1 MNLFALS
8 RRQAFAAAV
17 ILVGAWVN
25 FASAAVS
32 HASPEA
38 FIRSLGEDV
47 IEILADKGI
56 GQPQRE
62 RRFHH
67 MLQEYVDTNSISRT
81 VLGRYWNV
89 ATPEQRTEF
98 QRLYREYLIRI
109 YATRFSKFNGEK
121 FIVKGA
127 RPESES
133 DSLVVSAIESPQGGP
148 PYAVNW
154 RVRKNGNGNFV
165 VVDVMAEGVSLL
177 VTHNQEFASVIQNKG
192 GRVEGLLEELRK
204 RSGPR

>member
-1 MNLFALS
+1 MTLTKLPRRYAL
-8 RRQAFAAAV
+8 AFASV
-17 ILVGAWVN
+17 LVGGWMSLA
-25 FASAAVS
+25 AAAVS
-32 HASPEA
+32 HASPDT
-38 FIRSLGEDV
+38 FIRSLGDEV
-47 IEILADKGI
+47 IEILANKDLS
-56 GQPQRE
+56 QPQRE
-62 RRFHH
+62 VRFRE
-67 MLQEYVDTNSISRT
+67 MLGEFVDTDAISRT

-98 QRLYREYLIRI
+98 QKLYREYLIRI

-127 RPESES
+127 RPESDT
-133 DSLVVSAIESPQGGP
+133 DSLVTSSIESPQGGP

-154 RVRKNGNGNFV
+154 RVRKNGSDKFV

-177 VTHNQEFASVIQNKG
+177 VTHNQEFSSVIQGKG

-204 RSGPR
+204 RTVTR